1 MKGNTMAKDN
11 VRIVRLTTG
20 EEIICK
26 ADAAEDGGWF
36 IKDALLLVPVSL
48 QNLSMLP
55 WLAYADAPEE
65 GIHIPEKIVAF
76 TVLPQKRLKAEY
88 EKAFSKII
96 APDAGDIIGGADMAA
111 LGSKLR
117 LSTE

>member
-1 MKGNTMAKDN
+1 MSEVKVLK
-11 VRIVRLTTG
+11 LTTG

-26 ADAAEDGGWF
+26 AKAGEAGDWYV
-36 IKDALLLVPVSL
+36 KDPLLLVPVSL

-55 WLAYADAPEE
+55 WLAYAEVEE
-65 GIHIPEKIVAF
+65 DGIHIPEKVIAF
-76 TVLPQKRLKAEY
+76 TLTPQKRLKAEY

-96 APDAGDIIGGADMAA
+96 APDSGDIIAGADMAS

>member
-26 ADAAEDGGWF
+26 AKAHEDGGWL
-36 IKDALLLVPVSL
+36 IKDPLLLVPVSL
-48 QNLSMLP
+48 QNLSMIP
-55 WLAYADAPEE
+55 WLAYVEVPED
-65 GIHIPEKIVAF
+65 GIHLPEKVVAF
-76 TVLPQKRLKAEY
+76 SVVPQKRLKGEY

-96 APDAGDIIGGADMAA
+96 APDSGDIMAGADMAA
-111 LGSKLR
+111 LGNKLR